1 MDEGNLL
8 NDKLA
13 DLISTFSVDTVACLV
28 QPVVYDVSYF
38 QEDEVEVVQPLD
50 DSLVGILNGLDM
62 NLEWMEEKSLN
73 LM

>member
-1 MDEGNLL
+1 M
-8 NDKLA
+8 
-13 DLISTFSVDTVACLV
+13 DTVACLV

-62 NLEWMEEKSLN
+62 NLE
-73 LM
+73 